1 MKHLLLFATLLL
13 FTNCEKSST
22 NDMEFLCWT
31 LVYSYSEV
39 DTRTNEI
46 IKQGEIMTVKG
57 RAYTEDEI
65 LPYIPEPTRTSDTT
79 EYRTIINSLTSS
91 QLSDC

>member
-1 MKHLLLFATLLL
+1 MKYLLLFATLLL

-46 IKQGEIMTVKG
+46 IKQGATMTIKHK
-57 RAYTEDEI
+57 AYSKDEI

>member
-1 MKHLLLFATLLL
+1 MKYFLLFATLLL
-13 FTNCEKSST
+13 FTNCEKQNT
-22 NDMEFLCWT
+22 AMEFLCWT

-46 IKQGEIMTVKG
+46 IKQGEVMTVKG

-65 LPYIPEPTRTSDTT
+65 LPYIPKPTKTSDTT

>member
-1 MKHLLLFATLLL
+1 MRTLLLIATLLL
-13 FTNCEKSST
+13 FTNCEKSNT
-22 NDMEFLCWT
+22 VMEFLCWT

-46 IKQGEIMTVKG
+46 IKQGEVMTVKA

-65 LPYIPEPTRTSDTT
+65 LPYIPAPTRTSDTT

>member
-1 MKHLLLFATLLL
+1 MRTLLLIATLLL
-13 FTNCEKSST
+13 FTNCEKSNT
-22 NDMEFLCWT
+22 VMEYLCWT
-31 LVYSYSEV
+31 LIYSYSEV

-65 LPYIPEPTRTSDTT
+65 LPYIPEPTPTSDTT

>member
-1 MKHLLLFATLLL
+1 MKYFLLFATLLL

-39 DTRTNEI
+39 DIRTNEI
-46 IKQGEIMTVKG
+46 IKQGEVMTIK
-57 RAYTEDEI
+57 RKAYSDDEI
-65 LPYIPEPTRTSDTT
+65 LPYIPKPTKTSDTT

>member
-1 MKHLLLFATLLL
+1 MRTLLLIATLLL
-13 FTNCEKSST
+13 STNCEKSNT
-22 NDMEFLCWT
+22 VMEYLCWT
-31 LVYSYSEV
+31 LIYSYSEV

-46 IKQGEIMTVKG
+46 IKQGEVMTVKA

-65 LPYIPEPTRTSDTT
+65 LPYIPAPTRTSDTT

>member
-1 MKHLLLFATLLL
+1 MRNLLLIAILFL

-22 NDMEFLCWT
+22 NDMDFLCWT

-39 DTRTNEI
+39 NTRTNEI
-46 IKQGEIMTVKG
+46 IKQGATMTIKHK
-57 RAYTEDEI
+57 AYSKDEI

>member
-1 MKHLLLFATLLL
+1 MKYFLLFATLLL

-39 DTRTNEI
+39 DIRTNEI
-46 IKQGEIMTVKG
+46 IKQGEVMTIK
-57 RAYTEDEI
+57 RKAYSDDEI
-65 LPYIPEPTRTSDTT
+65 LPYIPEPTKTSDTT

>member
-1 MKHLLLFATLLL
+1 MRTLLLIATLLL
-13 FTNCEKSST
+13 FTNCEKYNT
-22 NDMEFLCWT
+22 VMEYLCWT
-31 LVYSYSEV
+31 LIYSYSEV

-46 IKQGEIMTVKG
+46 IKQGEVMTVKA

-65 LPYIPEPTRTSDTT
+65 LPYIPAPTRTSDTT

>member
-1 MKHLLLFATLLL
+1 
-13 FTNCEKSST
+13 
-22 NDMEFLCWT
+22 
-31 LVYSYSEV
+31 
-39 DTRTNEI
+39 
-46 IKQGEIMTVKG
+46 MTVKG

-65 LPYIPEPTRTSDTT
+65 LPYIPEPTKTSDTT

>member
-1 MKHLLLFATLLL
+1 MKYLLLLATLLL
-13 FTNCEKSST
+13 FTNCEKQT
-22 NDMEFLCWT
+22 TAMEFMCWT

-46 IKQGEIMTVKG
+46 IKQGEVMTIK
-57 RAYTEDEI
+57 RKAYSDDEI
-65 LPYIPEPTRTSDTT
+65 LPYIPEPTKTSDTT